1 MAATAAETPGQQPTR
16 RRRERKQTTLDHHI
30 DRPSVVEP
38 GDAPHDTTDPYE
50 RATSVEPDKAAAA
63 AAGYQTVNAVIPLPQ
78 PEEPEHDKGPDRV
91 EKYQVRGPDGKL
103 VTVTHNLDTGET
115 ETD

>member
-1 MAATAAETPGQQPTR
+1 MAVTTAESTGGQGAKRTR
-16 RRRERKQTTLDHHI
+16 RRTTLDGHI

-38 GDAPHDTTDPYE
+38 GDAPYDTTDPTE

-63 AAGYQTVNAVIPLPQ
+63 RAGFGTVNAVIPLP
-78 PEEPEHDKGPDRV
+78 EPERPKVERGEDRI
-91 EKYQVRGPDGKL
+91 EKYEATGPDGKL

-115 ETD
+115 TTS